1 MIWTHPSVRGMF
13 LELVAATLDIDKGAQ
28 KLNQVSGERAQESA
42 FNTDGPGGGQ
52 EMVEDMEEE
61 YGSRSRV
68 ARRGGYLEAI
78 LRRVF
83 SMMLKD
89 IQRLNKMR
97 IEKHI
102 LNLLSRGY
110 E

>member
-1 MIWTHPSVRGMF
+1 M
-13 LELVAATLDIDKGAQ
+13 
-28 KLNQVSGERAQESA
+28 SGERAQESA
-42 FNTDGPGGGQ
+42 FSAEGPGGGQ
-52 EMVEDMEEE
+52 EMVEDMEE

-68 ARRGGYLEAI
+68 AGRGGFLEAI

-83 SMMLKD
+83 SMMLTD

-97 IEKHI
+97 IEKYI

>member
-13 LELVAATLDIDKGAQ
+13 LELVAATLDIDEGAQ

-52 EMVEDMEEE
+52 ETAEDMEEE

-110 E
+110 A